1 MSTERTLTDLT
12 PAEVESMKESLG
24 NPDAA
29 TQVTETVKEPKPVDP
44 IESLKERM
52 EKLEKEL
59 ETREKRL
66 KEQEKMIGK
75 QSNEIGN
82 LRKQVAP
89 KEPPKI
95 EKPSTTDW
103 LADPAAS
110 IDKVLEYKKAQ
121 EEWAR
126 AKAEEEAHERMAQ
139 NHATITSHLPD
150 FENHLSD
157 IEEMLVKEDKLSR
170 DEVKKA
176 LANPYLLDPV
186 TMIQLAK
193 RAVLYKDHTS
203 LREENEKLKGKPKEI
218 INDIKNAAKQA
229 TSVASASGAAPTK
242 RDYTTQELLKM
253 SRADLERLKE
263 RIS

>member
-1 MSTERTLTDLT
+1 
-12 PAEVESMKESLG
+12 MKESLG
-24 NPDAA
+24 NPQAA
-29 TQVTETVKEPKPVDP
+29 TQDTGAAEEPQAQDPVA
-44 IESLKERM
+44 ELKARM

-59 ETREKRL
+59 DTREKRL

-110 IDKVLEYKKAQ
+110 IDKVLEYKKA
-121 EEWAR
+121 EEDYKR
-126 AKAEEEAHERMAQ
+126 AKIEEELQTKMNQ
-139 NHATITSHLPD
+139 NYETVTSNVPEFESLLP
-150 FENHLSD
+150 D
-157 IEEMLVKEDKLSR
+157 IEEILVKEDKLSK
-170 DEVKKA
+170 DEVRKA
-176 LANPYLLDPV
+176 LAKPYLIEPV
-186 TMIQLAK
+186 TLIQLAK
-193 RAVLYKDHTS
+193 RVMLYKEHTS
-203 LREENEKLKGKPKEI
+203 LKEENAKLKGKPKEI

-229 TSVASASGAAPTK
+229 TSVASASGVAPSK
-242 RDYTTQELLKM
+242 RDYTVNELLKM